1 MQKIAIFIPK
11 VFAMS
16 NVVHKKAAREVL
28 VMGALMGIA
37 VAVELM
43 FGSFPLAI
51 VRFPLNVILMA
62 LWLVLLV
69 ELYRRRERSRVAQA
83 LLSQRAT
90 VASLVLMA
98 AVGIA
103 LGLQREP
110 ATTAWPTVV
119 AVLFVLSHLTLVT
132 LRGWRDGRGIR
143 WRFVVNHAGLWLALV
158 AGFWGAPDRVQ
169 TRAMVTREVPTREAY
184 DMSGRTTML
193 DCELQLIDFKIDYY
207 SEGAPSMFEAEVAVD
222 GEPITLRVNHPYHR
236 TWSQTLYL
244 VSYDT
249 QSSDAVRYCV
259 VEVVREPWRWLTV
272 AGIVMLIAGAVLM
285 FAAGPRKEAQ
295 Q

>member
-1 MQKIAIFIPK
+1 
-11 VFAMS
+11 
-16 NVVHKKAAREVL
+16 
-28 VMGALMGIA
+28 MGALMGIA
-37 VAVELM
+37 VAIELM

-51 VRFPLNVILMA
+51 VRFPLNVILLA

-132 LRGWRDGRGIR
+132 LRGWRNGRGIR

-158 AGFWGAPDRVQ
+158 AGFWGAPDRHVVRMALERGERSEIAYSTDGAAENLGYVIELLDLSVEQ
-169 TRAMVTREVPTREAY
+169 DSTGRLLGIEA
-184 DMSGRTTML
+184 D
-193 DCELQLIDFKIDYY
+193 
-207 SEGAPSMFEAEVAVD
+207 VVVD
-222 GEPITLRVNHPYHR
+222 EKSATLSVNHPMSKGPGTKIYIVNDG
-236 TWSQTLYL
+236 SAGYAIIEII
-244 VSYDT
+244 D
-249 QSSDAVRYCV
+249 
-259 VEVVREPWRWLTV
+259 EPWYYISFV
-272 AGIVMLIAGAVLM
+272 GIVMLLAGAVMM
-285 FAAGPRKEAQ
+285 FVMGPKKVRG
-295 Q
+295 